1 MQNKL
6 SKIKRKNNLLKQE
19 RTKKNKNFLSQ
30 KINKINDNE
39 IIRD

>member
-30 KINKINDNE
+30 KINKINDKE